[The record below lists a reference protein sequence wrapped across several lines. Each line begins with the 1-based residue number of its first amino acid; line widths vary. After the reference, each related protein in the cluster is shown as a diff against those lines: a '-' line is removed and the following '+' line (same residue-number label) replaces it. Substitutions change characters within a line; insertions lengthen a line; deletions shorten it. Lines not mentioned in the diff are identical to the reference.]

1 MEGIHVVRVS
11 YQPKEVEIEPVI
23 HVAPAGLDPVERLQQ
38 ILTIEQGR
46 TISNAEAARIGESLI
61 DFFEVLAS

>member
-1 MEGIHVVRVS
+1 MVKVAH
-11 YQPKEVEIEPVI
+11 QPKEVEIEPVI
-23 HVAPAGLDPVERLQQ
+23 HVASSDLGSVERLQQ

>member
-1 MEGIHVVRVS
+1 MEGIHMVRIAH
-11 YQPKEVEIEPVI
+11 QPKEVEIEPII
-23 HVAPAGLDPVERLQQ
+23 HAAPADPDPVERLRQ